1 MVFREVL
8 YRNFEFIMKKIQTL
22 KNERKTRLH
31 SFTPESVELGILL
44 AIVGGFL
51 DAYTFVGRGGVFANA
66 QTGNVVLMGIEAATG
81 EWGRAML
88 HAVPVL
94 AFILGV
100 ITAEIIKKPSM
111 RLFVQDAGKAVL
123 ILEIAVLFIIGFI
136 PYTSP
141 NIIVTVAISF
151 VSAVQVS
158 SFRKLAGS
166 TYNTTMITGN
176 LRSSTQE
183 VYTAVTK
190 KDSESALQ
198 AFRFSTINLSFLA
211 GAISGGL
218 LTSVIGVKAVWIAV
232 IVLICS
238 VILFSADENENKNLL
253 FEYKDSGIIDKKDS
267 DTINKKDSGTI
278 NKKDSGIINK
288 KDSGIINKRL
298 SE

>member
-1 MVFREVL
+1 MIFREVFN
-8 YRNFEFIMKKIQTL
+8 RAFEFRMRKMKML
-22 KNERKTRLH
+22 NNERKMRLRN
-31 SFTPESVELGILL
+31 FTPESVELGILL

-81 EWGRAML
+81 EWGQAVL
-88 HAVPVL
+88 HAVPIL
-94 AFILGV
+94 AFVFGV
-100 ITAEIIKKPSM
+100 IIAEIIKKPSM
-111 RLFVQDAGKAVL
+111 RLFIQDAERAVL

-141 NIIVTVAISF
+141 DIIVTVAISF

-166 TYNTTMITGN
+166 AYNTTMITGN
-176 LRSSTQE
+176 LRSATQD
-183 VYTAVTK
+183 VCTAVTK

-198 AFRFSTINLSFLA
+198 AVRFSTINLSFLA

-218 LTSVIGVKAVWIAV
+218 LTSVIGAKAVWIAV
-232 IVLICS
+232 VVLSFS
-238 VILFSADENENKNLL
+238 VILFSKDESKNKNLML
-253 FEYKDSGIIDKKDS
+253 GYKDSGIIDK
-267 DTINKKDSGTI
+267 
-278 NKKDSGIINK
+278 
-288 KDSGIINKRL
+288 RF